1 MDDPD
6 ALKRIKDLEK
16 DQNKAAEKLEAINKE
31 EKVSVS
37 KKYKYHGYIKLY
49 LSIILIFWILDYN
62 NFSNKSGM
70 LTQFLRTDFPSQQ

>member
-37 KKYKYHGYIKLY
+37 KKYKYHGYTPIKLY
-49 LSIILIFWILDYN
+49 LSIILIFSVKDTERYTLLLQSTILDLIV
-62 NFSNKSGM
+62 K
-70 LTQFLRTDFPSQQ
+70 

>member
-37 KKYKYHGYIKLY
+37 KKYKYHGYIKTLPINY
-49 LSIILIFWILDYN
+49 SNILNPWLQ
-62 NFSNKSGM
+62 
-70 LTQFLRTDFPSQQ
+70 QF

>member
-1 MDDPD
+1 LDDPD

-37 KKYKYHGYIKLY
+37 KKYKYHGYTPIKKGLKLY
-49 LSIILIFWILDYN
+49 LSIILIF
-62 NFSNKSGM
+62 
-70 LTQFLRTDFPSQQ
+70 

>member
-31 EKVSVS
+31 EKVSFPRT
-37 KKYKYHGYIKLY
+37 YTYHGWAPK
-49 LSIILIFWILDYN
+49 
-62 NFSNKSGM
+62 NFAYQ
-70 LTQFLRTDFPSQQ
+70 LF